1 MEDDQG
7 VTVAKMKDRVNIKLI
22 IGNMFGN
29 RQSSVSS
36 ATRNDSSR
44 LENMQWESC
53 VQEIESYLQ
62 QLSSNLDEEEHH
74 EQESDTSQQA
84 SPTDAV
90 VLQLNGNPNLV
101 S

>member
-1 MEDDQG
+1 MEDDRG
-7 VTVAKMKDRVNIKLI
+7 VMVAKMKDRVNIKLI

-36 ATRNDSSR
+36 STRNDSSR
-44 LENMQWESC
+44 SEHMQWESC

-62 QLSSNLDEEEHH
+62 QLSSNLDEEDHH

-84 SPTDAV
+84 SPTDAL
-90 VLQLNGNPNLV
+90 VLELNGNPNLV